1 MANRTISAAGIA
13 LIKRFEGCRLTA
25 YKCSAGVWTIGYG
38 HTSGVHSGQV
48 IKQAQADE
56 FLRQDL
62 EKFERYVNST
72 AYVPITAQ
80 LNDNQFAAL
89 VSFAFN
95 CGQGNLKRLCAGRN
109 TAQIA
114 AAMPQYCKA
123 AGRKLPGLV
132 QRRAAEVALF
142 NTPVTTAPANQPEI
156 KAAEAKPTEKAEERE
171 DVYMFEVPI
180 LGGGMKGNAVL
191 LWQKLLAGC
200 GYDLGEDGRAGNLS
214 GEFNAGTYLATLD
227 YKKHVGITIGEDGT
241 DGRVTPETWAAMLGI

>member
-25 YKCSAGVWTIGYG
+25 YKCSAGVCTIGYG

-48 IKQAQADE
+48 ITQAQADAL
-56 FLRQDL
+56 LRKDL

-80 LNDNQFAAL
+80 LNENQFAAL

-109 TAQIA
+109 TVQIA
-114 AAMPQYCKA
+114 AAMPQYCTA

-142 NTPVTTAPANQPEI
+142 NTPVTTAPANQPAV
-156 KAAEAKPTEKAEERE
+156 KAAEVQHVQPNYQPGQAYFVHVDNLRIRSTPSTQGKIIGKIGNRAVCNKATTRDSKGQIWMNISGSAKEEWICA
-171 DVYMFEVPI
+171 DTGVKSFVY
-180 LGGGMKGNAVL
+180 
-191 LWQKLLAGC
+191 
-200 GYDLGEDGRAGNLS
+200 
-214 GEFNAGTYLATLD
+214 
-227 YKKHVGITIGEDGT
+227 
-241 DGRVTPETWAAMLGI
+241 

>member
-48 IKQAQADE
+48 ITQAQADAL
-56 FLRQDL
+56 LRQDL

-114 AAMPQYCKA
+114 AAMPKYCTA

-142 NTPVTTAPANQPEI
+142 NTPVTTASANQPAV
-156 KAAEAKPTEKAEERE
+156 KAAEVQHIQPNYQPGQAYFVHVDNLRIRSTPSTQGKIIGKIGNRAVCNKATTRDSKGQIWMNISGSAKEEWICA
-171 DVYMFEVPI
+171 DTGVKSFVY
-180 LGGGMKGNAVL
+180 
-191 LWQKLLAGC
+191 
-200 GYDLGEDGRAGNLS
+200 
-214 GEFNAGTYLATLD
+214 
-227 YKKHVGITIGEDGT
+227 
-241 DGRVTPETWAAMLGI
+241 

>member
-1 MANRTISAAGIA
+1 MVNRTISVAGIA

-38 HTSGVHSGQV
+38 HTSGVHSGQA
-48 IKQAQADE
+48 ITQAQADAL
-56 FLRQDL
+56 LRQDL

-80 LNDNQFAAL
+80 LNENQFAAL

-95 CGQGNLKRLCAGRN
+95 CGQGNLKRLCADRN

-142 NTPVTTAPANQPEI
+142 NTPVTTAPANQPAI
-156 KAAEAKPTEKAEERE
+156 KVAEVQHIQPNYQPGQAYFVHVDNLRIRSTPSTQGKIIGKIGNRAVCNKATTRDSKGHIWMNISGSAKEEWICA
-171 DVYMFEVPI
+171 DTGVKSFVY
-180 LGGGMKGNAVL
+180 
-191 LWQKLLAGC
+191 
-200 GYDLGEDGRAGNLS
+200 
-214 GEFNAGTYLATLD
+214 
-227 YKKHVGITIGEDGT
+227 
-241 DGRVTPETWAAMLGI
+241 

>member
-1 MANRTISAAGIA
+1 MANRTISAKGIA

-48 IKQAQADE
+48 ITQAQADAL
-56 FLRQDL
+56 LRQDL

-95 CGQGNLKRLCAGRN
+95 CGQGKLKRLCAGRN

-123 AGRKLPGLV
+123 TGRKSPGLV

-142 NTPVTTAPANQPEI
+142 NTPVSASANQPAV
-156 KAAEAKPTEKAEERE
+156 KAAEVQHVQPNYQPGQAYFVHVDNLRIRSTPSTQGKIIGKIGNRAVCNKATTRDSKGQIWMNISGSAKEEWICA
-171 DVYMFEVPI
+171 DTGVKSFVY
-180 LGGGMKGNAVL
+180 
-191 LWQKLLAGC
+191 
-200 GYDLGEDGRAGNLS
+200 
-214 GEFNAGTYLATLD
+214 
-227 YKKHVGITIGEDGT
+227 
-241 DGRVTPETWAAMLGI
+241 

>member
-48 IKQAQADE
+48 ITQAQADAL
-56 FLRQDL
+56 LRQDL

-95 CGQGNLKRLCAGRN
+95 CGQGKLKRLCAGRN

-142 NTPVTTAPANQPEI
+142 NTPVSAPVNQPAI
-156 KAAEAKPTEKAEERE
+156 KVAEVKHIQPNYQPGQAYFVHVDNLRIRSTPSTQGKIIGKIGNRAVCNKATTRDSKGQIWMNISGTSKEEWICA
-171 DVYMFEVPI
+171 DTGVKSFVY
-180 LGGGMKGNAVL
+180 
-191 LWQKLLAGC
+191 
-200 GYDLGEDGRAGNLS
+200 
-214 GEFNAGTYLATLD
+214 
-227 YKKHVGITIGEDGT
+227 
-241 DGRVTPETWAAMLGI
+241 

>member
-1 MANRTISAAGIA
+1 MVNRTISAAGIA

-48 IKQAQADE
+48 ITQAQADAL
-56 FLRQDL
+56 LRQDL

-80 LNDNQFAAL
+80 LNENQFAAL

-109 TAQIA
+109 TVQIA

-132 QRRAAEVALF
+132 QRREAEVALF
-142 NTPVTTAPANQPEI
+142 NTPVTTASANQPAV
-156 KAAEAKPTEKAEERE
+156 KAAEVNQESEEYNMKTIRKGSKGNMVKVWQIIVGATP
-171 DVYMFEVPI
+171 DGNF
-180 LGGGMKGNAVL
+180 GGGTESKTKS
-191 LWQKLLAGC
+191 WQSNHGLSADGVVGPKSWKAG
-200 GYDLGEDGRAGNLS
+200 LESL
-214 GEFNAGTYLATLD
+214 
-227 YKKHVGITIGEDGT
+227 
-241 DGRVTPETWAAMLGI
+241 

>member
-38 HTSGVHSGQV
+38 HTSGVHSGQA
-48 IKQAQADE
+48 ITQAQADAL
-56 FLRQDL
+56 LRQDL

-80 LNDNQFAAL
+80 LNENQFAAL

-109 TAQIA
+109 TVQIA

-142 NTPVTTAPANQPEI
+142 NTPVTTAPANQPVV
-156 KAAEAKPTEKAEERE
+156 KVAEVNQESEEYNMKTIRKGSKGNMVKVWQIIVGATP
-171 DVYMFEVPI
+171 DGNF
-180 LGGGMKGNAVL
+180 GGGTESKTKS
-191 LWQKLLAGC
+191 WQSNHGLSA
-200 GYDLGEDGRAGNLS
+200 DGV
-214 GEFNAGTYLATLD
+214 
-227 YKKHVGITIGEDGT
+227 VGPKSWKVGLES
-241 DGRVTPETWAAMLGI
+241 L

>member
-1 MANRTISAAGIA
+1 MANRTISAKGIA

-48 IKQAQADE
+48 ITQAQADAL
-56 FLRQDL
+56 LRQDL

-95 CGQGNLKRLCAGRN
+95 CGQGKLKRLCAGRN

-123 AGRKLPGLV
+123 AGRKSPGLV

-142 NTPVTTAPANQPEI
+142 NTPVSASANQPAV
-156 KAAEAKPTEKAEERE
+156 KAAEVQHVQPNYQPGQAYFVHVDNLRIRSTPSTQGKIIGKIGNRAVCNKATTRDSKGQIWMNISGSAKEEWICA
-171 DVYMFEVPI
+171 DTGVKSFVY
-180 LGGGMKGNAVL
+180 
-191 LWQKLLAGC
+191 
-200 GYDLGEDGRAGNLS
+200 
-214 GEFNAGTYLATLD
+214 
-227 YKKHVGITIGEDGT
+227 
-241 DGRVTPETWAAMLGI
+241 

>member
-48 IKQAQADE
+48 ITQAQADA

-142 NTPVTTAPANQPEI
+142 NTPVTTAPANQPMV
-156 KAAEAKPTEKAEERE
+156 KAAEVQHIQPNYQPGQAYFVHVDNLRIRSKPSTSGVIIGKIGNRAVCNKATTRDSKGQIWMNISGSAKEEWICA
-171 DVYMFEVPI
+171 DTGVKSFVY
-180 LGGGMKGNAVL
+180 
-191 LWQKLLAGC
+191 
-200 GYDLGEDGRAGNLS
+200 
-214 GEFNAGTYLATLD
+214 
-227 YKKHVGITIGEDGT
+227 
-241 DGRVTPETWAAMLGI
+241 

>member
-1 MANRTISAAGIA
+1 MANRTISAAGIE

-38 HTSGVHSGQV
+38 HTSGVYAGMR
-48 IKQAQADE
+48 ITQAQADAL
-56 FLRQDL
+56 LRQDL

-114 AAMPQYCKA
+114 AAMPQYCTA

-142 NTPVTTAPANQPEI
+142 NTPVTTAPANQPAV
-156 KAAEAKPTEKAEERE
+156 KAAEVQHVQPNYQPGQAYFVHVDNLRIRSTPSTQGKIIGKIGNRAVCNKATTRDSKGQIWMNISGSAKEEWICA
-171 DVYMFEVPI
+171 DTGVKSFVY
-180 LGGGMKGNAVL
+180 
-191 LWQKLLAGC
+191 
-200 GYDLGEDGRAGNLS
+200 
-214 GEFNAGTYLATLD
+214 
-227 YKKHVGITIGEDGT
+227 
-241 DGRVTPETWAAMLGI
+241 

>member
-38 HTSGVHSGQV
+38 HTSGVHSGQA
-48 IKQAQADE
+48 ITQAQADAL
-56 FLRQDL
+56 LRQDL

-80 LNDNQFAAL
+80 LNENQFAAL

-109 TAQIA
+109 TVQIA
-114 AAMPQYCKA
+114 AAMPQYRRA
-123 AGRKLPGLV
+123 AGQVLPGLV

-142 NTPVTTAPANQPEI
+142 NTPVTTAPANQPAI
-156 KAAEAKPTEKAEERE
+156 KVAEAQHIQPNYQPGQAYFVHVDNLRIRSTPNTQGKIIGKIGNRAVCNKATTRDSKGQIWMNISGSAREEWICA
-171 DVYMFEVPI
+171 DTGVKSFVY
-180 LGGGMKGNAVL
+180 
-191 LWQKLLAGC
+191 
-200 GYDLGEDGRAGNLS
+200 
-214 GEFNAGTYLATLD
+214 
-227 YKKHVGITIGEDGT
+227 
-241 DGRVTPETWAAMLGI
+241 

>member
-48 IKQAQADE
+48 ITQAQADAL
-56 FLRQDL
+56 LRQDL

-89 VSFAFN
+89 GSFAFN

-142 NTPVTTAPANQPEI
+142 NTPVTTAPANQPAI
-156 KAAEAKPTEKAEERE
+156 KVAEAQHIQPNYQPGQAYFVHVDNLRIRSTPNTQGKIIGKIGNRAVCNKATTR
-171 DVYMFEVPI
+171 DS
-180 LGGGMKGNAVL
+180 KGQIWMNI
-191 LWQKLLAGC
+191 
-200 GYDLGEDGRAGNLS
+200 S
-214 GEFNAGTYLATLD
+214 G
-227 YKKHVGITIGEDGT
+227 
-241 DGRVTPETWAAMLGI
+241 

>member
-38 HTSGVHSGQV
+38 HTSGVHSGQA
-48 IKQAQADE
+48 ITQAQADAL
-56 FLRQDL
+56 LRQDL

-95 CGQGNLKRLCAGRN
+95 CGQGNLKRLCADRN

-142 NTPVTTAPANQPEI
+142 NTPVSASANQPAV
-156 KAAEAKPTEKAEERE
+156 KAAEVQHVQPNYQPGQAYFVHVDNLRIRSKPSTQGKIIGKIGNRAVCNKATTRDSKGQIWMNISGSAKEEWICA
-171 DVYMFEVPI
+171 DTGVKSFVY
-180 LGGGMKGNAVL
+180 
-191 LWQKLLAGC
+191 
-200 GYDLGEDGRAGNLS
+200 
-214 GEFNAGTYLATLD
+214 
-227 YKKHVGITIGEDGT
+227 
-241 DGRVTPETWAAMLGI
+241 

>member
-25 YKCSAGVWTIGYG
+25 YKCSAGVCTIGYG

-48 IKQAQADE
+48 ITQAQADAL
-56 FLRQDL
+56 LRKDL

-80 LNDNQFAAL
+80 LNENQFAAL

-109 TAQIA
+109 TVQIA
-114 AAMPQYCKA
+114 AAMPQYCTA

-142 NTPVTTAPANQPEI
+142 NTPVTTAPANQPAV
-156 KAAEAKPTEKAEERE
+156 KAAEVQHVQPNYQPGQAYFVHVDNLRIRSTPSTQGKIIGKIGNRAVCNKATTRDSKGQIWMNISGSAREEWICA
-171 DVYMFEVPI
+171 DTGVKSFVY
-180 LGGGMKGNAVL
+180 
-191 LWQKLLAGC
+191 
-200 GYDLGEDGRAGNLS
+200 
-214 GEFNAGTYLATLD
+214 
-227 YKKHVGITIGEDGT
+227 
-241 DGRVTPETWAAMLGI
+241 

>member
-1 MANRTISAAGIA
+1 MANRTISVAGIA

-38 HTSGVHSGQV
+38 HTSGVHSGQA
-48 IKQAQADE
+48 ITQAQADAL
-56 FLRQDL
+56 LRQDL

-80 LNDNQFAAL
+80 LNENQFAAL

-109 TAQIA
+109 TVQIA

-142 NTPVTTAPANQPEI
+142 NTPVTTAPANQPVV
-156 KAAEAKPTEKAEERE
+156 KVAEVNQESEEYNMKTIRKGSKGNMVKVWQIIVGATP
-171 DVYMFEVPI
+171 DGNF
-180 LGGGMKGNAVL
+180 GGGTESKTKS
-191 LWQKLLAGC
+191 WQSNHGLSA
-200 GYDLGEDGRAGNLS
+200 DGV
-214 GEFNAGTYLATLD
+214 
-227 YKKHVGITIGEDGT
+227 VGPKSWKVGLES
-241 DGRVTPETWAAMLGI
+241 L

>member
-48 IKQAQADE
+48 ITQAQADVL
-56 FLRQDL
+56 LRQDL

-95 CGQGNLKRLCAGRN
+95 CGQRNLKRLCAGRN

-142 NTPVTTAPANQPEI
+142 NTPVSASANQPAV
-156 KAAEAKPTEKAEERE
+156 KAAEVQHVQPNYQPGQAYFVHVDNLRIRSTPSTQGKIIGKIGNRAVCNKATTRDSKGQIWMNISGSAKEEWICA
-171 DVYMFEVPI
+171 DTGVKSFVY
-180 LGGGMKGNAVL
+180 
-191 LWQKLLAGC
+191 
-200 GYDLGEDGRAGNLS
+200 
-214 GEFNAGTYLATLD
+214 
-227 YKKHVGITIGEDGT
+227 
-241 DGRVTPETWAAMLGI
+241 

>member
-38 HTSGVHSGQV
+38 HTSGVHSGQA
-48 IKQAQADE
+48 ITQAQADAL
-56 FLRQDL
+56 LRQDL

-80 LNDNQFAAL
+80 LNENQFAAL

-109 TAQIA
+109 TVQIA
-114 AAMPQYCKA
+114 AAMPKYCTA

-142 NTPVTTAPANQPEI
+142 NTPVTTASANQPAV
-156 KAAEAKPTEKAEERE
+156 KAAEVQHVQPNYQPGQAYFVHVDNLRIRSTPSTQGKIIGKIGNRAVCNKATTRDSKGQIWMNISGSAKEEWICA
-171 DVYMFEVPI
+171 DTGVKSFVY
-180 LGGGMKGNAVL
+180 
-191 LWQKLLAGC
+191 
-200 GYDLGEDGRAGNLS
+200 
-214 GEFNAGTYLATLD
+214 
-227 YKKHVGITIGEDGT
+227 
-241 DGRVTPETWAAMLGI
+241 

>member
-38 HTSGVHSGQV
+38 HTSGVHSGQA
-48 IKQAQADE
+48 ITQAQADAL
-56 FLRQDL
+56 LRKDL

-80 LNDNQFAAL
+80 LNENQFAAL

-109 TAQIA
+109 TVQIA
-114 AAMPQYCKA
+114 AAMPQYCTA

-142 NTPVTTAPANQPEI
+142 NTPVTTAPANQPMV
-156 KAAEAKPTEKAEERE
+156 KAAEVQHIQPNYQPGQAYFVHVDNLRIRSTPSTQGKIIGKIGNRAVCNKATTRDSKGQIWMNISGSAKEEWICA
-171 DVYMFEVPI
+171 DTGVKSFVY
-180 LGGGMKGNAVL
+180 
-191 LWQKLLAGC
+191 
-200 GYDLGEDGRAGNLS
+200 
-214 GEFNAGTYLATLD
+214 
-227 YKKHVGITIGEDGT
+227 
-241 DGRVTPETWAAMLGI
+241 

>member
-1 MANRTISAAGIA
+1 MVNRTISAAGIA

-48 IKQAQADE
+48 ITQAQADAL
-56 FLRQDL
+56 LRQDL

-80 LNDNQFAAL
+80 LNENQFAAL

-109 TAQIA
+109 TVQIA

-142 NTPVTTAPANQPEI
+142 NTPVTTAPANQPAV
-156 KAAEAKPTEKAEERE
+156 KAAEVNQESEEYNMKTIRKGSKGNMVKVWQIIVGATP
-171 DVYMFEVPI
+171 DGNF
-180 LGGGMKGNAVL
+180 GGGTESKTKS
-191 LWQKLLAGC
+191 WQSNHGLSADGVVGPKSWKAG
-200 GYDLGEDGRAGNLS
+200 LESL
-214 GEFNAGTYLATLD
+214 
-227 YKKHVGITIGEDGT
+227 
-241 DGRVTPETWAAMLGI
+241 

>member
-25 YKCSAGVWTIGYG
+25 YKCAAGVWTIGYG

-48 IKQAQADE
+48 ITQAQADA

-114 AAMPQYCKA
+114 AAMPKYCTA

-132 QRRAAEVALF
+132 QRRAAEEALF
-142 NTPVTTAPANQPEI
+142 NTPGTTAPANQSTV
-156 KAAEAKPTEKAEERE
+156 KAAEVQHIQPNYQPGQAYFVHVDNLRIRSTPSTQGKIIGKIGNRAVCNKATTRDSKGQIWMNISGTSKPEWICADTGVKSF
-171 DVYMFEVPI
+171 VY
-180 LGGGMKGNAVL
+180 
-191 LWQKLLAGC
+191 
-200 GYDLGEDGRAGNLS
+200 
-214 GEFNAGTYLATLD
+214 
-227 YKKHVGITIGEDGT
+227 
-241 DGRVTPETWAAMLGI
+241 

>member
-48 IKQAQADE
+48 ITQAQADAL
-56 FLRQDL
+56 LRQDL

-89 VSFAFN
+89 GSFAFN

-142 NTPVTTAPANQPEI
+142 NTPVTTAPANQPAI
-156 KAAEAKPTEKAEERE
+156 KVAEAQHIQPNYQPGQAYFVHADNLRIRSTPSTQGKIIGKIGNRAVCNKATTRDSKGQIWMNISGSAKEEWICA
-171 DVYMFEVPI
+171 DTGVKSFVY
-180 LGGGMKGNAVL
+180 
-191 LWQKLLAGC
+191 
-200 GYDLGEDGRAGNLS
+200 
-214 GEFNAGTYLATLD
+214 
-227 YKKHVGITIGEDGT
+227 
-241 DGRVTPETWAAMLGI
+241 

>member
-38 HTSGVHSGQV
+38 HTSGVHSGQA
-48 IKQAQADE
+48 ITQAQADAL
-56 FLRQDL
+56 LRKDL

-80 LNDNQFAAL
+80 LNENQFAAL

-109 TAQIA
+109 TVQIA
-114 AAMPQYCKA
+114 AAMPQYCTA

-142 NTPVTTAPANQPEI
+142 NTPVTTAPANQPAV
-156 KAAEAKPTEKAEERE
+156 KAAEVQHVQPNYQPGQAYFVHVDNLRIRSTPSTQGKIIGKIGNRAVCNKATTRDSKGQIWMNISGSAKEEWICA
-171 DVYMFEVPI
+171 DTVLKSFVY
-180 LGGGMKGNAVL
+180 
-191 LWQKLLAGC
+191 
-200 GYDLGEDGRAGNLS
+200 
-214 GEFNAGTYLATLD
+214 
-227 YKKHVGITIGEDGT
+227 
-241 DGRVTPETWAAMLGI
+241 